1 MAEKSSCCSCR
12 PWYCF
17 VLLLVDRQAQSL
29 YNNNKYKVLINS
41 CVLYEVVC
49 VRACMPKPHRCASA
63 SNHLM
68 CVALSLYLWNYW
80 IHLVLLNSNSGT
92 VHTCNAFRD
101 HYYCYCH
108 CHWMNVCL
116 CKDVIVIVIESIQ
129 TTNIKQILY
138 SNSPIFSDRRL
149 CHRTISMAFK
159 L

>member
-49 VRACMPKPHRCASA
+49 VCMPKPHQCASA

-68 CVALSLYLWNYW
+68 CVALSLF
-80 IHLVLLNSNSGT
+80 VKLLNPFSS
-92 VHTCNAFRD
+92 
-101 HYYCYCH
+101 
-108 CHWMNVCL
+108 
-116 CKDVIVIVIESIQ
+116 IE
-129 TTNIKQILY
+129 
-138 SNSPIFSDRRL
+138 FE
-149 CHRTISMAFK
+149 
-159 L
+159 